1 MAQQQQ
7 QQLNKIKNLLN
18 QIKRES
24 SSTKRQE
31 LMVQV
36 LEIQQELNK
45 LI

>member
-7 QQLNKIKNLLN
+7 HLNKIKNLLN
-18 QIKRES
+18 QIKREA

>member
-7 QQLNKIKNLLN
+7 HLNKIKNLLN
-18 QIKRES
+18 QIKRET